1 MTAGAHAGGVVPL
14 DLNHLYL
21 NYITI
26 LGSTAHT
33 EADVEQSLDLATK
46 GQLDVLTDREFPL
59 SEAAVAHALVAERA
73 GIGKIILRPW

>member
-1 MTAGAHAGGVVPL
+1 VPL

-26 LGSTAHT
+26 VGSTAHT
-33 EADVEQSLDLATK
+33 DADIAKSLDLAMK

-59 SEAAVAHALVAERA
+59 SEAAEAHRLFAERT
-73 GIGKIILRPW
+73 GLGKIILRPW